1 MELFVLLIVLL
12 LLAAMIL
19 PWVNMGRISR
29 QRNELQ
35 RLKDDLE
42 GLEDRWN
49 REPRDRA
56 QAVDAQA
63 KIEEAKAE
71 GATQESCV
79 PGDAAL
85 ARGTKSVP
93 VAKESVAP
101 PPIPAKPV
109 EAKASS
115 VVETAQVSGES
126 DAQVEPEK
134 AKPSAPN
141 RVSLDESASSQ
152 AEPKDSQDWFSK
164 VAVWVGS
171 IALLMAGFYM
181 IKYSIDEGWM
191 TPAVRIWLTTG
202 FGALL
207 CGAGFVIS
215 LKSVHAANERIGQA
229 LSGAGVACLY
239 FAAYAAVHMYGF
251 LSAGQGFVAMIAV
264 TVLAVV
270 LSLKNGAPV
279 AMMGLVGGFLTPW
292 LMSTGSNDTV
302 MLFSYLFVLFCG
314 AQFLCIRRGWWALLL
329 GSLVG
334 AYLWSAVVI
343 IGNFNGL
350 INNLEGTLI
359 FVLGICLVNAV
370 WVFLAK
376 PDSLNESTRQL
387 LLSIRWVTWGGGLIQ
402 GLILVLIGGF
412 AAVDMALFSIL
423 SVGALLLAVVRED
436 EFVWASWL
444 ALAAVFAGTLS
455 NSETALWSWLLLPL
469 GLAGLFF
476 AVGHW
481 RGLRSE
487 RSVMWRGLSVVS
499 AVFVV
504 PLLYLNRD
512 WIHTS
517 SVGLE
522 STNWLWMSA
531 GWAVLIAIAG
541 EHLFRR
547 DDNAQVAGEYST
559 FASVLLSFGLWTSL
573 PSEYHTHAAGILL
586 ILSAL
591 YWRWREFGRAALIV
605 SIFSAAWAALMAL
618 YAADAVSYF
627 FSEEMSHLPE
637 QDGLAVLA
645 WALGIAG
652 GAAVV
657 GCYRR
662 KWGGPEMQI
671 VVWLLGLVGLL
682 GVIASYQW
690 LDVSHMP
697 EDWTSATVEGG
708 LTSLLALAAVAFAF
722 AISKW
727 RGCQPASLILSA
739 LVGLRVVYLH
749 LSGTGAEGESFFLN
763 ALLLQ
768 FGIPFI
774 AAWILA
780 AKHAQLGLET
790 PRRTY
795 QIAGMALGFVWAT
808 FLIQDYFGGSRLFD
822 SGNSSTEIY
831 TYSVVWLLLAVLY
844 QAIGLIRNQAAIHVG
859 SLILLLITVG
869 KVFLVDASELEGL
882 FRVLSFLGLGLA
894 LIGIGYF
901 YNKVVFAR
909 RKGDSD

>member
-1 MELFVLLIVLL
+1 MELLALLIVLL

-19 PWVNMGRISR
+19 PWVNLGRLNS
-29 QRNELQ
+29 QQKELQ
-35 RLKDDLE
+35 RLRDDLRD
-42 GLEDRWN
+42 LEDRWDGL
-49 REPRDRA
+49 PRVTLRA
-56 QAVDAQA
+56 AENELKVEAAKLEGSNPENSDA
-63 KIEEAKAE
+63 EA
-71 GATQESCV
+71 T
-79 PGDAAL
+79 
-85 ARGTKSVP
+85 
-93 VAKESVAP
+93 P
-101 PPIPAKPV
+101 PPIPHAAAVKESPKESPGEV
-109 EAKASS
+109 PKVSWQTD
-115 VVETAQVSGES
+115 VNTAAFES
-126 DAQVEPEK
+126 RVAPSRQATIDEPAVAE
-134 AKPSAPN
+134 
-141 RVSLDESASSQ
+141 

-181 IKYSIDEGWM
+181 IKYSIEEGWI
-191 TPAVRIWLTTG
+191 TPAVRIWFTTV
-202 FGALL
+202 FGVLL
-207 CGAGFVIS
+207 CGTGFIIS
-215 LKSVHAANERIGQA
+215 LKSVQAANARIGQA

-279 AMMGLVGGFLTPW
+279 ALMGLVGGFLTPW

-302 MLFSYLFVLFCG
+302 MLFSYLFVLFAG
-314 AQFLCIRRGWWALLL
+314 AQFLCMRLGWWALLL
-329 GSLVG
+329 GSLLG

-343 IGNFNGL
+343 VGNLNGL
-350 INNLEGTLI
+350 INHLEGTLV
-359 FVLGICLVNAV
+359 FVMGICLVNAV

-376 PDSLNESTRQL
+376 PDSDRGSTRQWL
-387 LLSIRWVTWGGGLIQ
+387 VTIRWVTWGGGLLQ

-423 SVGALLLAVVRED
+423 SVGALFLAVIRED

-444 ALAAVFAGTLS
+444 ALAAVFAGALS
-455 NSETALWSWLLLPL
+455 NSETALWSWLLVPL

-487 RSVMWRGLSVVS
+487 RSVMWRGLSVVA
-499 AVFVV
+499 AVFIV
-504 PLLYLNRD
+504 PLLYLNRE
-512 WIHTS
+512 WIHRS
-517 SVGLE
+517 SVSLDA
-522 STNWLWMSA
+522 SNWLWLSA
-531 GWAVLIAIAG
+531 IWAVLVAVAG

-547 DDNAQVAGEYST
+547 EKDAQVAGEYSI
-559 FASVLLSFGLWTSL
+559 FASVLLSFGLWMYL
-573 PSEYHTHAAGILL
+573 PGEYHAHAAGLLL
-586 ILSAL
+586 ILFTL
-591 YWRWREFGRAALIV
+591 YWRWREFGRSTLIV
-605 SIFSAAWAALMAL
+605 SIFGAAWAAAMAL
-618 YAADAVSYF
+618 HAADAVSYF
-627 FSEEMSHLPE
+627 FREDISHAPE

-645 WALGIAG
+645 WVLGISG
-652 GAAVV
+652 GAAAVA
-657 GCYRR
+657 CYRR
-662 KWGGPEMQI
+662 VWSAPEMQI
-671 VVWLLGLVGLL
+671 MTWLLGLVGLL
-682 GVIASYQW
+682 GVVAGYQC
-690 LDVSHMP
+690 LDVFYMP
-697 EDWTSATVEGG
+697 EAWTSAAVEGG
-708 LTSLLALAAVAFAF
+708 LTALLALAAVVFAF

-727 RGCQPASLILSA
+727 RGCHPASLILAA

-749 LSGTGAEGESFFLN
+749 LPDSGAEGERFFLN

-774 AAWILA
+774 GAWILA
-780 AKHAQLGLET
+780 AKHAQLGFET
-790 PRRTY
+790 PRRIY

-822 SGNSSTEIY
+822 RGNTSTEIY
-831 TYSVVWLLLAVLY
+831 TYSVVWLLLAVVY

-859 SLILLLITVG
+859 SLILLLITIG

-909 RKGDSD
+909 REEGSD